1 MLKLT
6 GQYLHVGEFV
16 KSHKLLNLVL
26 MEQLTKESS

>member
-6 GQYLHVGEFV
+6 GQCLHVGEFV
-16 KSHKLLNLVL
+16 KFHKLHNLVL